1 MLRRIW
7 SHSRFPCFRC
17 ICLLHVKDFSAASP
31 RILRLRDVNE
41 SRGYCMSTGGGFE
54 VLRTHHHSHHRGEQR
69 AVGVGRRR
77 RPWRSGSGSR
87 CGWGTRWRWASF
99 VVEAIIKM
107 VALAPRSHRYFKD
120 GWNVF
125 DFIVIVAAL
134 IPTTG
139 QFAVIARLARLLRA
153 LRLIS
158 AVKELRLIISA
169 LVRSIPS
176 VGHVSM
182 LMGVI
187 VYIYAIMGYHFFHAH
202 DPENWGSLGLSLLTL
217 FNIITLEGWIEVM
230 AVAMELNGYAWIYF
244 VSFVVV
250 GTFVVINMLIAVI
263 INNLDEAKLERL
275 RELEAPVTAEELM
288 REIRTTRESLSRLES
303 RLDRGG
309 GFGEEDAGLE
319 PGQAVAEDAGLPVVG
334 EVFGVGAHG
343 LDAVSEG
350 GFGPG
355 LGTSIGAVAP
365 EFMGRE
371 DDVAVYGVAG

>member
-1 MLRRIW
+1 M
-7 SHSRFPCFRC
+7 SRVVTVCQRVVGSRYFEP
-17 ICLLHVKDFSAASP
+17 IIIAIIVANSVLLGLETSKTVEERF
-31 RILRLRDVNE
+31 
-41 SRGYCMSTGGGFE
+41 
-54 VLRTHHHSHHRGEQR
+54 GEQMR
-69 AVGVGRRR
+69 LGNQVALGI
-77 RPWRSGSGSR
+77 
-87 CGWGTRWRWASF
+87 F

-275 RELEAPVTAEELM
+275 RELESPVTAEELM

-303 RLDRGG
+303 RLDRA
-309 GFGEEDAGLE
+309 EGLE
-319 PGQAVAEDAGLPVVG
+319 KKTPD
-334 EVFGVGAHG
+334 
-343 LDAVSEG
+343 
-350 GFGPG
+350 
-355 LGTSIGAVAP
+355 
-365 EFMGRE
+365 
-371 DDVAVYGVAG
+371 

>member
-1 MLRRIW
+1 MNRVVTVCQRVVG
-7 SHSRFPCFRC
+7 SRYFEP
-17 ICLLHVKDFSAASP
+17 IIIAIIVANSVLLGLETSKTVEGRF
-31 RILRLRDVNE
+31 
-41 SRGYCMSTGGGFE
+41 
-54 VLRTHHHSHHRGEQR
+54 GEQMR
-69 AVGVGRRR
+69 MGNQVALGI
-77 RPWRSGSGSR
+77 
-87 CGWGTRWRWASF
+87 F

-303 RLDRGG
+303 RLDRA
-309 GFGEEDAGLE
+309 EGLE
-319 PGQAVAEDAGLPVVG
+319 KKTPD
-334 EVFGVGAHG
+334 
-343 LDAVSEG
+343 
-350 GFGPG
+350 
-355 LGTSIGAVAP
+355 
-365 EFMGRE
+365 
-371 DDVAVYGVAG
+371 